1 MRAVRP
7 HLILF
12 SSDEQTNQQ
21 ANTRGDGNCREGI
34 IFYIITYN
42 IRRLLGSLTTLCSDF
57 TGSTFY
63 LMSAI
68 IGQFTIFLRLL
79 LWLYLQ
85 LSQT

>member
-1 MRAVRP
+1 MHSYFTPYTDETILSGTKMRAVRP

-57 TGSTFY
+57 TGSTF
-63 LMSAI
+63 
-68 IGQFTIFLRLL
+68 T
-79 LWLYLQ
+79 
-85 LSQT
+85 